1 MNTDTKVKKT
11 KRQYRFGMAAL
22 IAVLLVGMLT
32 TLAVFVATVL
42 LRTTTHGLH
51 ERFYSRLHEQFQ
63 RADISMDLVKASGSS
78 DELATV
84 MAHYSGQLGIDG
96 EHRKYYILGGKYGEV
111 LARTSG
117 TGDVIP
123 ITLNILEAILGREGF
138 VVDRFQEY
146 VDIAL
151 PIGDFIIY
159 IWDDKYEIFERM
171 RENRTA
177 VIQASGAALAFTFV
191 VGLYIFY
198 IKFVRPLQNLGR
210 GMQRFDK
217 GEFTQPLE
225 KDWNDEVGDL
235 VPIFNELVEN
245 VQKAENEHLRTEQ
258 QQRDFVADVSHELRT
273 PITSVRS
280 YAETLVAEGDDIDS
294 ETRRNFL
301 NVILNES
308 DRMTKLVQDLL
319 VLSKFDAGEIPFSF
333 EIFDLCEAARR
344 VYEAMALEAEKR
356 GLTISLDCGSEPLLC
371 YGDRDRIEQVL
382 INIVSNA
389 VRYTPEGGHIEIAA
403 TGAGD
408 ELFATVRDNG
418 IGIPE
423 GDMPRLFERFYRV
436 DKARARAHGG
446 SGLGLAIAREIVERH
461 KGTIEIESEV
471 GVGTT
476 MRVKLPSELQITI
489 E

>member
-1 MNTDTKVKKT
+1 
-11 KRQYRFGMAAL
+11 MAAYT
-22 IAVLLVGMLT
+22 AVLLSGLMATVGIFL
-32 TLAVFVATVL
+32 ATVL
-42 LRTTTHGLH
+42 LRNSTQGLH

-63 RADISMDLVKASGSS
+63 RADISMDLAKAAENS

-123 ITLNILEAILGREGF
+123 ITLNILEAVLGREGF
-138 VVDRFQEY
+138 VVDRFQDY
-146 VDIAL
+146 VDAAL
-151 PIGDFIIY
+151 PVGDYIIY
-159 IWDDKYEIFERM
+159 VWDDKFEIYERM
-171 RENRTA
+171 RENRTSTVQA
-177 VIQASGAALAFTFV
+177 VVAAIIVSFGF
-191 VGLYIFY
+191 GMFGFY
-198 IKFVRPLQNLGR
+198 MKFIRPLQNLGR
-210 GMQRFDK
+210 GAKRYSIGDYS
-217 GEFTQPLE
+217 QPLE
-225 KDWNDEVGDL
+225 KAWNDEVGDL
-235 VPIFNELVEN
+235 VPVINEFAEN
-245 VQKAENEHLRTEQ
+245 VQKAEREHRRTEQ

-280 YAETLVAEGDDIDS
+280 YAETLVAEDDELDP

-319 VLSKFDAGEIPFSF
+319 VLSKFDAGEIPFNF

-344 VYEAMALEAEKR
+344 VYEAMLLEAEKR

-371 YGDRDRIEQVL
+371 YGDKDRIEQVL

-389 VRYTPEGGHIEIAA
+389 IRYTPEGGHIEIVASSVGGELTAA
-403 TGAGD
+403 
-408 ELFATVRDNG
+408 VRDNG

-423 GDMPRLFERFYRV
+423 ADMPRLFERFYRV

-461 KGTIEIESEV
+461 KGTIEIDSEV

-476 MRVKLPSELQITI
+476 MRVRLPSALQIAI